1 MISRPGPLR
10 CAAALVLGS
19 LLALAGGASAVGLTP
34 PVLLPG
40 DGAIG
45 PAADYQVAPAIAAG
59 GSLSLVV
66 WADLRAT
73 GSGGADIYAARLDA
87 NGALLDS
94 IPIVVAQQA
103 ADQNMPRVAWNGQN
117 WLVVWATQLPTDFYY
132 ELGIAAAR
140 VSPTGAVLDAS
151 PVILMH
157 NVSSG
162 AQIAVASL
170 GTDWA
175 VVAQG
180 GAVDAGIVGARISA
194 AGALLDPTPV
204 TVIAA
209 TYFQRAHI
217 ELAGASDEYLLTW
230 DDLNDFRGI
239 RLHASLSPIE
249 PASFDISGPLDAS
262 VDSRLATNGTDF
274 FLVWEEA
281 VFTTYEDYIK
291 GARITHAGQVLDP
304 GGIAITPNLGNP
316 TGRSPRAAWDG
327 TRWWVAY
334 WKGTFTVPQS
344 PEPGISVVRITTAG
358 SVQDPAGIAVD
369 AAHSGFQS
377 ASAISGVSGG
387 GVRVAWQ
394 DTRAGGNNPDDI
406 YRVTVSA
413 SGTPGAPGCVSLGA
427 PSQSQPAI
435 ARGATGS
442 MVAFASD
449 VSGSRRI
456 MAHPVDAT
464 GNALL
469 PEPVQLAAGP
479 FLSDPAVAWNGAV
492 FLVVWSDEQG
502 NRVYGRR
509 MLANGTILDPSPIT
523 VMPGNTPHVASLG
536 GDFLVVGSH
545 SPLNPQFRFIYSRR
559 VRGSD
564 GALLDPA
571 PVQIG
576 GSYGIRP
583 RAAALSDRWIVT
595 WMGFFSHDDPHAGVQ
610 VAFVGAGG
618 VPGLAYALS
627 TPTMYNYSPD
637 VAASAD
643 TALVMWQDPR
653 VSNADWNVYAKRI
666 LRDGSE
672 LDGPGFAVTT
682 APNDQFMPALA
693 WNGNTFVAAF
703 GDRRA
708 RTFFLDGRSDVYA
721 ARVDALGGLL
731 DPDGLAV
738 FADTLPEKDPA
749 VAAEGFDAA
758 RIGAAVYMDH
768 APYAAFRI
776 ATRTLDPPPV
786 LAVPGL
792 EAGALALRAA
802 PNPAHLETAVQF
814 VLPVAGPAKI
824 SLFDVSGRLVRR
836 LLDRVMPAGS
846 GTVRWTGEDE
856 SGRSVQPGVYLL
868 RLEAGGTTRHAR
880 IVRL

>member
-10 CAAALVLGS
+10 CAAALVLGF
-19 LLALAGGASAVGLTP
+19 LLALAGAVSAVGLTP

-45 PAADYQVAPAIAAG
+45 PAADYQVAPAVAAG

-66 WADLRAT
+66 WADQRAA
-73 GSGGADIYAARLDA
+73 GSGGTDIYAARLDA

-117 WLVVWATQLPTDFYY
+117 WLVIWATQLPTEFYF

-140 VSPTGAVLDAS
+140 VSPAGVVLDAS
-151 PVILMH
+151 PVIAVH
-157 NVSSG
+157 DVSSA
-162 AQIAVASL
+162 AQVAVASR

-194 AGALLDPTPV
+194 AGALLDPMPV
-204 TVIAA
+204 TIVAA

-217 ELAGASDEYLLTW
+217 ELAGAADEYLLTW

-239 RLHASLSPIE
+239 RLGAGLSTLE

-262 VDSRLATNGTDF
+262 VDARLASNGTDF
-274 FLVWEEA
+274 FLVWESA
-281 VFTTYEDYIK
+281 IYTTYEDYVK

-316 TGRSPRAAWDG
+316 VGRSPRAAWDG
-327 TRWWVAY
+327 VRWWAAY
-334 WKGTFTVPQS
+334 WEGTFTIPPS
-344 PEPGISVVRITTAG
+344 PEQGISVVRITAAG
-358 SVQDPAGIAVD
+358 KVQDPAGIAVD

-377 ASAISGVSGG
+377 ASDITGASGG
-387 GVRVAWQ
+387 GLRVVWQ

-406 YRVTVSA
+406 YRATVSA
-413 SGTPGAPGCVSLGA
+413 TGVPGAASCVSLGA
-427 PSQSQPAI
+427 PSQSVPAM
-435 ARGATGS
+435 ARGSAGA
-442 MVAFASD
+442 MVVFASD

-456 MAHPVDAT
+456 MAHPLDAA
-464 GNALL
+464 GNTLL
-469 PEPVQLAAGP
+469 PQPVQIAAGP
-479 FLSDPAVAWNGAV
+479 SLSAPAVAWNGAV
-492 FLVVWSDEQG
+492 YLVTWSDDQS
-502 NRVYGRR
+502 NVVRGRR
-509 MLANGTILDPSPIT
+509 LLANGTPLDASPIGI
-523 VMPGNTPHVASLG
+523 MPGNTPHVAALG
-536 GDFLVVGSH
+536 GDFLVVDSH
-545 SPLNPQFRFIYSRR
+545 SPLNPQFRFAYSRR

-576 GSYGIRP
+576 GSYSVRP
-583 RAAALSDRWIVT
+583 RVAAFSDRWIVT
-595 WMGFFSHDDPHAGVQ
+595 WMGFFSHDDPHAGAQ
-610 VAFVGAGG
+610 VAFVGANG
-618 VPGLAYALS
+618 VPGLAYTLS
-627 TPTMYNYSPD
+627 TPTTYNYAPD
-637 VAASAD
+637 VAAAAD

-672 LDGPGFAVTT
+672 LDGPGFTVTS
-682 APNDQFMPALA
+682 APNDQFMPAVA
-693 WNGNTFVAAF
+693 WDGDTFVAAF

-721 ARVDALGGLL
+721 ARVDRLGSLL

-738 FADTLPEKDPA
+738 FADTLPEKDAA
-749 VAAEGFDAA
+749 VAADGFGAA
-758 RIGAAVYMDH
+758 RIGAAVFMDH

-776 ATRTLDPPPV
+776 GMRRLDPPPV
-786 LAVPGL
+786 LAVPGPGT
-792 EAGALALRAA
+792 GAIALRAA
-802 PNPAHLETAVQF
+802 PNPAHLETTIHF
-814 VLPVAGPAKI
+814 VLPAAGPATI
-824 SLFDVSGRLVRR
+824 SVFDVGGRLVSR
-836 LLDRVMPAGS
+836 LLDRVMPAGGGMVS
-846 GTVRWTGEDE
+846 WRGEDE
-856 SGRSVQPGVYLL
+856 AGRPVRAGVYLL
-868 RLEAGGTTRHAR
+868 RLEARGAMRSVR